1 MTTSIIIKKTIF
13 NPAWKVILACNNRP
27 GYLKRNSSFIKKK
40 TNFSDKKY
48 LEDTLSMRNLIGLLN
63 LSQEIGHQT
72 TYNSNNL
79 IGLLRKD

>member
-1 MTTSIIIKKTIF
+1 
-13 NPAWKVILACNNRP
+13 
-27 GYLKRNSSFIKKK
+27 
-40 TNFSDKKY
+40 

-72 TYNSNNL
+72 TYNSKNL